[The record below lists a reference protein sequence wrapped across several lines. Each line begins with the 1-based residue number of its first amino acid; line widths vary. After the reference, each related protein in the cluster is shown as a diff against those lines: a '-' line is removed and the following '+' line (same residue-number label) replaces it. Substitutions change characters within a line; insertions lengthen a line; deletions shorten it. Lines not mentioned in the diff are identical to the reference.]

1 MTRVISFIVIA
12 VALVLSQPL
21 LAQDSSSKARPASIV
36 KLSVGNPIM
45 YLLYPRF
52 EMKYAGV
59 GYEWFRNKKTSFN
72 GYLDYF
78 YIPDGSYNNPAG
90 YYYNTNYYWQL
101 DNYGRKNIVS
111 LRTLY
116 KWYPLHKIKYARGL
130 YIAGGING
138 AINYTYKKGDDIWGD
153 YRKLDIY
160 AGLGW
165 GIGYRIEVKKKLSFE
180 VYYHG
185 ARNGIALGGLFS
197 PTSYEPIGIDLWDF
211 SIGYVLSKKTK

>member
-1 MTRVISFIVIA
+1 MKFTTLLFLIA
-12 VALVLSQPL
+12 MAIGFSHPI

-52 EMKYAGV
+52 EMKYAGI

-78 YIPDGSYNNPAG
+78 YIPDGSYNSPAG
-90 YYYNTNYYWQL
+90 YYYGWQL

-138 AINYTYKKGDDIWGD
+138 AIKYTYKKGDDIWGD
-153 YRKLDIY
+153 SHKLDIY

-165 GIGYRIEVKKKLSFE
+165 GMGYRIEVKKKLSLE
-180 VYYHG
+180 IYYHA
-185 ARNGIALGGLFS
+185 ARNGIALESLIS
-197 PTSYEPIGIDLWDF
+197 PLSYEPIRIDLIDF
-211 SIGYVLSKKTK
+211 SIGYVLSKKNK